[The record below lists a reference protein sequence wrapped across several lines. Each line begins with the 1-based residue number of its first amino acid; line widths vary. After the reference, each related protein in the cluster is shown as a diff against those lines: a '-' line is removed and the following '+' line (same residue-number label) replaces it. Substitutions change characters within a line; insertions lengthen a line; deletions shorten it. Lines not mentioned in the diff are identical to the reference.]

1 MNVHTCT
8 FVPYSPYRRQRAVP
22 MRAVTSTELRQ
33 NVFSLLSDVENGERV
48 LVTRHGRVV
57 AELSPPARSVEPAWK
72 RAGPRLP
79 IAGAAVSAAILRERS
94 R

>member
-1 MNVHTCT
+1 
-8 FVPYSPYRRQRAVP
+8 
-22 MRAVTSTELRQ
+22 MRAVTSTEFRQ
-33 NVFSLLSDVENGERV
+33 KVFSLLSEVENGERV

-57 AELSPPARSVEPAWK
+57 AELAPPANAAEPSWK
-72 RAGPRLP
+72 RSGPRLP

>member
-1 MNVHTCT
+1 
-8 FVPYSPYRRQRAVP
+8 
-22 MRAVTSTELRQ
+22 MRSVTSTEFRQ
-33 NVFSLLSDVENGERV
+33 NVFSFLDQAEKGERV

-79 IAGAAVSAAILRERS
+79 IHGAALSAAILRERS